1 MASEYASN
9 ELRNIRLK
17 MNDAARSKHG
27 GGHEGHGGHGGHGG
41 AGEGAGGV
49 GGGDGGGGGSG
60 SGRGGGVGEKGG
72 EPRDPLLILLV
83 EGLDREVMTRKTRA
97 SRDWDSN
104 RPQHVIFNGR
114 GAKDGGSPFHD
125 MMELFIVELIMR
137 HRVLVKQTTTASQ
150 TQTFARVLY
159 HKCRDYGQD
168 GAGYGDGDDGDGGG
182 RGGGGSGGHNSDE
195 NSGGG
200 YSGGGGEAGGSASV
214 PASRVPSFGTSPEDG
229 DGGGGSSSGGGSGD
243 SSRNSAGVISVLD
256 NSVISL
262 PDSSVNFSVNQSV
275 NQSVITVLDDSG
287 EMEGAGEGAGG
298 NAGENAE
305 ENAGDAGEMSIVDLT
320 DSQSQQEMW

>member
-27 GGHEGHGGHGGHGG
+27 GGHGRVGGQGG

-49 GGGDGGGGGSG
+49 GGGDGGGGGSWG
-60 SGRGGGVGEKGG
+60 GRGGGVGEKGG
-72 EPRDPLLILLV
+72 EPREPLLILLV

-159 HKCRDYGQD
+159 HKCRDFGQD
-168 GAGYGDGDDGDGGG
+168 GAAYGDGDDGDGDGDGG
-182 RGGGGSGGHNSDE
+182 GGCDGGGSGGHISGG
-195 NSGGG
+195 NSGG
-200 YSGGGGEAGGSASV
+200 YRGGGGGGGGDSGEEGGSASV
-214 PASRVPSFGTSPEDG
+214 PAPRVPSFGTSPEDG
-229 DGGGGSSSGGGSGD
+229 DGGGGSSSGVGGGD
-243 SSRNSAGVISVLD
+243 SSRGSAGVNSVLD
-256 NSVISL
+256 NSVISV
-262 PDSSVNFSVNQSV
+262 PDSSVNISVNQSV

-287 EMEGAGEGAGG
+287 EMEVGG
-298 NAGENAE
+298 NAGENA
-305 ENAGDAGEMSIVDLT
+305 GDVGEMSIVDLT